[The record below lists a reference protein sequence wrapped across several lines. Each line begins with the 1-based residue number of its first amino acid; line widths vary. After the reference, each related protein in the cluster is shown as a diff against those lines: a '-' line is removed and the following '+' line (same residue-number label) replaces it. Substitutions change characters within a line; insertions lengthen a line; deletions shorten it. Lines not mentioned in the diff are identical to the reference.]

1 MLTTLTTLLP
11 TTGLLS
17 WALITA
23 LCIWITVF
31 VVIVGVALLHPR
43 RSRRREARKL
53 LDCHLPST
61 GSCDPP
67 GEVTVG
73 W

>member
-11 TTGLLS
+11 TTGPLP

-23 LCIWITVF
+23 LYIWITVY

-43 RSRRREARKL
+43 RARRREAREI
-53 LDCHLPST
+53 LDCHFPLPRT
-61 GSCDPP
+61 L
-67 GEVTVG
+67 
-73 W
+73 